1 VTWQTAGI
9 LAAAAYNFCILLVTK
24 GLTSKSFFK
33 VDPLF
38 DRNGCVLVLVW
49 GLAYLSTAW
58 SYSHTPWT
66 MAVFALEKA
75 FYAAHW
81 ARTVRS
87 LKLPKGDFLSTFF
100 FSLYGLGDAARQ
112 GHLKIAFFTGYSA
125 DVSYKFGLGDAA
137 REDYLKS
144 HFSLDIRRM
153 YPINACFSLQASRA
167 LL

>member
-1 VTWQTAGI
+1 VPPRNASSPPLLSPHRAPRIVLSAPQGGVTWQTAGI

-100 FSLYGLGDAARQ
+100 FSLYGLGDAAS
-112 GHLKIAFFTGYSA
+112 GALFAAVFF
-125 DVSYKFGLGDAA
+125 AA
-137 REDYLKS
+137 
-144 HFSLDIRRM
+144 
-153 YPINACFSLQASRA
+153 A
-167 LL
+167 